1 MGRHRRR
8 RGHARTGLVGA
19 SAALTVGAVAVGS
32 GLLPGLGQGFGLN
45 NEPDDVQAQDQRAST
60 RPSSLTPSPSTE
72 LGGQEERT
80 PEEDPGTEPAEETT
94 RPDAESPSPS
104 PEESSAP
111 PTTEAPEPTPDETE
125 STTPAP
131 TTPSEEAEQSPTSP
145 PSASEEPTPSTA
157 PETAMAEA
165 VLTLVN
171 EERANAGCQPLT
183 LDTGLSR
190 LAADFSLDMA
200 NRGFFDHTDPDGL
213 TPWDRALTAGI
224 ANLGGENIAR
234 GQQDAQAVMDAWMDS
249 EGHREN
255 ILNCE
260 FRTLGVGVHLGDG
273 GPWWTQDF
281 GY

>member
-1 MGRHRRR
+1 M
-8 RGHARTGLVGA
+8 
-19 SAALTVGAVAVGS
+19 AVGT
-32 GLLPGLGQGFGLN
+32 GLLPGLGESLGLN
-45 NEPDDVQAQDQRAST
+45 NDTDDVRAQEQRTPT
-60 RPSSLTPSPSTE
+60 RPGTLTPSPSTE
-72 LGGQEERT
+72 LGGQREET
-80 PEEDPGTEPAEETT
+80 PEEAPSTEPAEETT
-94 RPDAESPSPS
+94 RPSEESPSPT
-104 PEESSAP
+104 PEESS
-111 PTTEAPEPTPDETE
+111 PEPTTPAPEQTPEETE

-131 TTPSEEAEQSPTSP
+131 TTPTEEPEQTPSDPPT
-145 PSASEEPTPSTA
+145 SEEPSPATD

-190 LAADFSLDMA
+190 LAADFSRDMA
-200 NRGFFDHTDPDGL
+200 ERGFFDHTDPDGL
-213 TPWDRALTAGI
+213 TPWDRALTSGI

-234 GQQDAQAVMDAWMDS
+234 GQQDAQAVMDAWMASD
-249 EGHREN
+249 GHREN

-260 FRTLGVGVHLGDG
+260 FTTLGVGVHLGDG